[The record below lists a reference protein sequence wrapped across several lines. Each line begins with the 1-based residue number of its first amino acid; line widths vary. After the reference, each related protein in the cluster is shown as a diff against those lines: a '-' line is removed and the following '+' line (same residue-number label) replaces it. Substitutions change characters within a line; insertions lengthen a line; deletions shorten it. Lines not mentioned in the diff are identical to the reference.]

1 MPPKAN
7 SQRQKQLHFNWPLAL
22 NFCAGRRRPP
32 PPQHGEKP
40 RVHTEHIL
48 RRLRLPHQVQVRP
61 DLAVLNCGEPRL
73 RARVRVQVL
82 PRRPGEEK
90 VHVAVLQSGAAR
102 RADCLHRRRP
112 AADGVVPHEGRHQVR
127 AVRRRLHARLHRSV
141 PRDAAAAEPREGRA
155 RHLPARR
162 AHLVACCVHG
172 DAHSVQPLAS
182 RDANLRIHRHVRD
195 AAGALN
201 DIPDV
206 RVSQE

>member
-1 MPPKAN
+1 M
-7 SQRQKQLHFNWPLAL
+7 
-22 NFCAGRRRPP
+22 
-32 PPQHGEKP
+32 
-40 RVHTEHIL
+40 
-48 RRLRLPHQVQVRP
+48 
-61 DLAVLNCGEPRL
+61 
-73 RARVRVQVL
+73 
-82 PRRPGEEK
+82 
-90 VHVAVLQSGAAR
+90 HVAVLQGGAAR

-112 AADGVVPHEGRHQVR
+112 AADGVVPHERRHPVR

-141 PRDAAAAEPREGRA
+141 PHDAAAAEPREGRA

-172 DAHSVQPLAS
+172 DAHSVQPLAC

-206 RVSQE
+206 RVSQEQGRHRCRRQPAPAHSEVEGQRKRRQPAKQSVIKHSFAFLYFCFS